1 MQAILFLLFDVS
13 MRLLHP
19 IHVSVSD
26 VEITARDITWTARI
40 YKDDLLLGMYGHDVN
55 MAMLDDQKKVEKD
68 ILSFFS
74 RNVQLSIDGKNV
86 KWSLKEIQSDPEAIW
101 IVATAD
107 VNSLTSLTV
116 QNRILFDVYS
126 DQKNVVNI
134 SWDTGKKNMVFEKG
148 REKKVIT
155 L

>member
-1 MQAILFLLFDVS
+1 MQVILFLLMNVS
-13 MRLLHP
+13 FVLLHP

-26 VEITARDITWTARI
+26 VEITSNDITWTARI
-40 YKDDLLLGMYGHDVN
+40 YKDDLLLGMYGQDIN
-55 MAMLDDQKKVEKD
+55 MAILDDQKKVEKD

-101 IVATAD
+101 IIATTPIHK
-107 VNSLTSLTV
+107 LTSLTV

-134 SWDTGKKNMVFEKG
+134 SWSTGKKNMVFEKG
-148 REKKVIT
+148 EEKKVIT